1 MINKKF
7 NPAKL
12 EKLNDPQRL
21 VDIPLELILD
31 RLHASTGGV
40 IVDVGAGTGF
50 FSRAFAER
58 CKPLNL
64 YACDVSDTMISW
76 MQDNVVSDYPE
87 IVPTKSDENALP
99 IEDGIADLAFMIN
112 LHHELEDPSRMLAE
126 IFRIL
131 KSDGEVFVVDWK
143 KAPMPDGPPVAIR
156 CHSKDVRDQLM
167 RTGFGDVSVFE
178 DLPKH
183 FLVTGHKIDAA
194 S

>member
-1 MINKKF
+1 MIGKKF

-21 VDIPLELILD
+21 VDIPLEFILD

-58 CKPLNL
+58 LKLSTV
-64 YACDVSDTMISW
+64 YACDVSETMIAW
-76 MQDNVVSDYPE
+76 MQLNVVPNYPE
-87 IVPTKSDENALP
+87 IVPTKSDESVLP
-99 IEDGIADLAFMIN
+99 LEDGIADLAFMIN

-143 KAPMPDGPPVAIR
+143 KAPMPDGPPESVR
-156 CHSKDVRDQLM
+156 CHWEEVRDQLM
-167 RTGFGDVSVFE
+167 RIGFGDVSAFE

-183 FLVTGHKIDAA
+183 FLVTGHKIDAV